1 MLETSGSVAKAS
13 KKSNSEMT
21 LVSVVLGKPAAPLP
35 MPKDLLLDPLVKT
48 PAANAITLARMPD
61 TPNPTMA
68 TTRTCTELLGEALAM
83 LDRLSA
89 ADRRPSHSLDR
100 VYVAAA
106 LARVRALDP

>member
-1 MLETSGSVAKAS
+1 MKEQAALHEQIAELVAAAEQVADCRAGDDPF
-13 KKSNSEMT
+13 SEW
-21 LVSVVLGKPAAPLP
+21 AA
-35 MPKDLLLDPLVKT
+35 
-48 PAANAITLARMPD
+48 AANAITLARMPD

-100 VYVAAA
+100 MYVAAA
-106 LARVRALDP
+106 LARVRALEP